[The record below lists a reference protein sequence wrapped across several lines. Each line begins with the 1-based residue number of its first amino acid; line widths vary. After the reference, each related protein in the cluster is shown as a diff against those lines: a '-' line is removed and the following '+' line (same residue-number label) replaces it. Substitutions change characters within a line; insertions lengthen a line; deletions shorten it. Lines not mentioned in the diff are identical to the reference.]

1 MIGQRQIPYV
11 QMDSYLER
19 TDTLMNSS
27 FYFMIVIQ
35 DGNLLEEKIGWSNRS
50 NQLQLFLNMI
60 AKNQGKNSN
69 NPNFTQIGPDTVRKL
84 IWK

>member
-27 FYFMIVIQ
+27 FYSMTVIQ
-35 DGNLLEEKIGWSNRS
+35 DENLLEEKIGWSNRS
-50 NQLQLFLNMI
+50 NQLQLFSNMI
-60 AKNQGKNSN
+60 AKNQGKN
-69 NPNFTQIGPDTVRKL
+69 
-84 IWK
+84 